1 MGGDP
6 KRNPDLFKLL
16 EEILKPD
23 RRQLAYTF
31 IDPVSGQMR
40 PRVLADHYTLIAGFT
55 LVGTAP
61 DKVRVHFETARNLL
75 LYAWFAY
82 RFIPVAEMHAFST
95 VEMALRLKLG
105 YEESSRGPTL
115 KGLLGEAINRGLI
128 CDEGFSHFHML
139 RERRA
144 EFRESMRGLTD
155 LDDAEVNPTPL
166 VYSRRIVENMPYFRN
181 TFAHGSPMVMPHGYL
196 WLGTCCDLINQIC
209 SDVPSPEH
217 GPAP

>member
-105 YEESSRGPTL
+105 YE
-115 KGLLGEAINRGLI
+115 
-128 CDEGFSHFHML
+128 
-139 RERRA
+139 
-144 EFRESMRGLTD
+144 
-155 LDDAEVNPTPL
+155 
-166 VYSRRIVENMPYFRN
+166 
-181 TFAHGSPMVMPHGYL
+181 
-196 WLGTCCDLINQIC
+196 
-209 SDVPSPEH
+209 
-217 GPAP
+217 